1 MVRHEKTVHW
11 YKFHV
16 ETAAPLKYRSFR
28 QDHRNETKK
37 GASSARKSH
46 HTYTSVPWKGKNE
59 TGSKVR
65 SVVKTVK
72 KIEKENISPRV
83 EKAVEILSPL
93 REPSPFDLEF
103 EDMLNTQM
111 ISVEEG
117 ELFTGIRK
125 VKEAVTDTNKL
136 DDSVGVVTG
145 VAMNESNE
153 GIQGKGE
160 IYEIEEMSLKEGDN
174 IVESLVTSELF
185 EKGDVEHDLDEC
197 ENTENSDEMQEN
209 RVVVVA
215 EIHEENEQEVPID
228 DDIRHVIVDGE
239 HPTPSYLPP
248 RITITEKPY
257 GKLYDFRHFE
267 LPTIKMDE
275 DPRNVLLAPPS
286 NYSDTEEGKL
296 LKRLREKARRK
307 G

>member
-1 MVRHEKTVHW
+1 M
-11 YKFHV
+11 
-16 ETAAPLKYRSFR
+16 
-28 QDHRNETKK
+28 
-37 GASSARKSH
+37 
-46 HTYTSVPWKGKNE
+46 
-59 TGSKVR
+59 
-65 SVVKTVK
+65 
-72 KIEKENISPRV
+72 
-83 EKAVEILSPL
+83 SPL

-117 ELFTGIRK
+117 ELFNGIRK
-125 VKEAVTDTNKL
+125 VKEDVTDANKL

-153 GIQGKGE
+153 GIQGKE
-160 IYEIEEMSLKEGDN
+160 KIYEIEEMSLEEGDN
-174 IVESLVTSELF
+174 IVESLVTSEVF
-185 EKGDVEHDLDEC
+185 EKGDVEHDLEEC

-215 EIHEENEQEVPID
+215 EIHEENEQEVPTD

-275 DPRNVLLAPPS
+275 DPRNVLLAP
-286 NYSDTEEGKL
+286 
-296 LKRLREKARRK
+296 RLIIQTQRK
-307 G
+307 GGC